1 VSVNT
6 DVLIVGGGIIGS
18 ACARELA
25 LAGGRVTVIDPEG
38 PAGQAWQAA
47 AGLLAPQIEAAENDA
62 LLEVGL
68 AGREWYA
75 AAREELETVSGMP
88 LGLALSGIMSL
99 ARTEAEAQTLRER
112 VADQRQ
118 HGLFCD
124 WLEADEARAQYPWL
138 PEIMGALVAT
148 EDGAV
153 NPARVVEALIA
164 DGHRL
169 GIRRVNDRITALDSR
184 NGRVLGAHGKDTYSA
199 GTVVL
204 AAGAWTGRVADLPR
218 PVSVEPVRG
227 QMVAFARPGNLAD
240 AIIYSGGR
248 YVLTRENE
256 VIAGSTMEHAG
267 FSAENSPHSISRISD
282 SAAEICGLLAG
293 LEPSRTWVGLRPGTP
308 DGLPIL
314 GKEPRCEG
322 LWYATGHGRNGV
334 LLAGITGVVLA
345 QMMAGEATLESVA
358 AFRPERFWDW

>member
-25 LAGGRVTVIDPEG
+25 LAGRKVVVADPEG

-47 AGLLAPQIEAAENDA
+47 AGLLAPQIEAGENDH

-68 AGREWYA
+68 AGREWYVSV
-75 AAREELETVSGMP
+75 REELENVSGAS
-88 LGLALSGIMSL
+88 LGLSLSGIMSL
-99 ARTEAEAQTLRER
+99 ARSDAEVETLRER

-124 WLEADEARAQYPWL
+124 WLEADEAREQHPWL
-138 PEIMGALVAT
+138 PEIQGALLAP

-164 DGHRL
+164 DGARL
-169 GIRRVNDRITALDSR
+169 GVRRVDDRVAALESSD
-184 NGRVLGAHGKDTYSA
+184 GRVIGARGKEKYSA
-199 GTVVL
+199 GTVLL
-204 AAGAWTGRVADLPR
+204 AAGAWSGRVADLPR

-227 QMVAFARPGNLAD
+227 QMVAFDRPGTMAD
-240 AIIYSGGR
+240 AIVYSGGR
-248 YVLTRENE
+248 YLLTRENE

-267 FSAENSPHSISRISD
+267 FTAQDSPEAIAKLSET
-282 SAAEICGLLAG
+282 AGTICTLLAG
-293 LEPSRTWVGLRPGTP
+293 TKPSRTWVGLRPGTP
-308 DGLPIL
+308 DGLPII
-314 GKEPRCEG
+314 GREPRTEG

-334 LLAGITGVVLA
+334 LLAGITGVVLG